1 MASEPNRQAV
11 NPNTGTLL
19 LRSFQQFELELLEG
33 LAAAGHDIRAKHGA
47 VLANV
52 DSGGTRLTE
61 LAARSGM
68 GKPSLGELVDEL
80 EVMGLAERVP
90 DPTDGRAKLVV
101 PTKRGSETIAA
112 AALVIAA
119 IEKRYVALLGRDVYE
134 ALRVGLLRIAPHDED
149 DVQPRR

>member
-1 MASEPNRQAV
+1 MAPESNSQAV

-19 LRSFQQFELELLEG
+19 LRSFQQFEVELLEG
-33 LAAAGHDIRAKHGA
+33 LAAAGHEIRAKHGA

-61 LAARSGM
+61 LAVRAGM
-68 GKPSLGELVDEL
+68 GKPALGELVDEL
-80 EVMGLAERVP
+80 ERMGLVERVP

-101 PTKRGSETIAA
+101 PTERGSETIAA
-112 AALVIAA
+112 AARVIRA
-119 IEKRYVALLGRDVYE
+119 IEQRYVTLLGRDVYDS
-134 ALRVGLLRIAPHDED
+134 LRLGLLQIAPHQAD